1 MEFQENNKIIDHNE
15 EPSVKNWDQ
24 LELNNNILR
33 GIYAYGFEN
42 PSPIQARA
50 ILPII
55 QGKDVVAQALRKSSA
70 LLKK

>member
-15 EPSVKNWDQ
+15 EPFVKNWDQ

-55 QGKDVVAQALRKSSA
+55 
-70 LLKK
+70 